1 MAEHLSGIL
10 DGHSFVVWRALW
22 GQSTD
27 RRGYNHTA
35 LVGLLLFI
43 VIEESRRLS
52 GLGYA
57 LLVLCPVIERAIR
70 RCFP

>member
-1 MAEHLSGIL
+1 MAEPLSGIL

-27 RRGYNHTA
+27 RHACKQSA
-35 LVGLLLFI
+35 LVGLLSFI
-43 VIEESRRLS
+43 VIDGGRRLS